1 MKFLNLSLTTLIV
14 RFYLM
19 MAIII
24 LAGFSGFWILSVLAL
39 PVFFSALMG
48 IRFNKYMTIK
58 KPVQTGTSR
67 ESSNRH
73 PLAH

>member
-1 MKFLNLSLTTLIV
+1 MKFLNLSLATLIF

-24 LAGFSGFWILSVLAL
+24 AAGFSGFWILSILAL

-48 IRFNKYMTIK
+48 IQFNKYMTIK
-58 KPVQTGTSR
+58 KPDQAGTSR
-67 ESSNRH
+67 QTSNRH

>member
-1 MKFLNLSLTTLIV
+1 MKFLNLSLATLIF

-19 MAIII
+19 MVIII
-24 LAGFSGFWILSVLAL
+24 VAGFSGFWILSILAL

-48 IRFNKYMTIK
+48 IQFNKYMTIK
-58 KPVQTGTSR
+58 KPGQAGPSRQT
-67 ESSNRH
+67 SNRH

>member
-1 MKFLNLSLTTLIV
+1 MKFLNLSLVTLMF

-24 LAGFSGFWILSVLAL
+24 IAGFSGFWILSVLAL

-48 IRFNKYMTIK
+48 IQFNKYMTIK
-58 KPVQTGTSR
+58 KPGQARSSHETSK
-67 ESSNRH
+67 RH

>member
-1 MKFLNLSLTTLIV
+1 MKFLNLSLATLIF

-24 LAGFSGFWILSVLAL
+24 IAGFSGLWILSVLAL

-48 IRFNKYMTIK
+48 IRFNKYFTIRK
-58 KPVQTGTSR
+58 SGQAGHSH
-67 ESSNRH
+67 ESSHRQ

>member
-1 MKFLNLSLTTLIV
+1 MKLLNLSLATLIF

-24 LAGFSGFWILSVLAL
+24 IAGFSGLWILSVLAL

-48 IRFNKYMTIK
+48 VRFNTHMTIR
-58 KPVQTGTSR
+58 KPGQASH
-67 ESSNRH
+67 RH
-73 PLAH
+73 ETPNHQPLAH

>member
-1 MKFLNLSLTTLIV
+1 MKFLNLSLATLIF

-19 MAIII
+19 MIIII

-48 IRFNKYMTIK
+48 IQFNKYITIK
-58 KPVQTGTSR
+58 KSGQAGHSLET
-67 ESSNRH
+67 SNRQ

>member
-1 MKFLNLSLTTLIV
+1 MKFLNLSIETLMF

-24 LAGFSGFWILSVLAL
+24 IAGFSGLWILSVLAL

-48 IRFNKYMTIK
+48 IQFNKHFSIK
-58 KPVQTGTSR
+58 KPGNSR
-67 ESSNRH
+67 VFNSSSDRH
-73 PLAH
+73 HVAH